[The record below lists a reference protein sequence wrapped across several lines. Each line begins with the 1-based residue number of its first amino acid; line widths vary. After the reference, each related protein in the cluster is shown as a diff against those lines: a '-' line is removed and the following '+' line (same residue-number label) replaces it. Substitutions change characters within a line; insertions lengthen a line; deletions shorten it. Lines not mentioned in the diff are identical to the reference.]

1 MFEDLGL
8 KYVGPIDGH
17 DMDAVEGALR
27 RARRFH
33 GPVLVH
39 CLTEKGRGYRPA
51 LEDEADRFH
60 TVAAMDPLTC
70 APLIPS
76 GGRSWTSV
84 FGEEMV
90 RIGAERPDVVA
101 LTAAMLDPVGLAGF
115 AEAYPDRVWDVGIA
129 EQHAA
134 VSAAGLAT
142 GGLHP
147 VVAVYATFL
156 GRAFDQLL
164 MDVALHRCGV
174 TFVLDRAGVTGT
186 DGASHNGMWDM
197 SVLQVVP
204 GLRIAAPRDADQLR
218 AQLREAIDVDDAPTV
233 VRFPKESVGQPI
245 PALER
250 IGGMDVLRRG
260 DDVLLVVAGVMAPVG
275 LARRRAAGRARHR
288 LHRGR
293 PALGQARRPRTA
305 RARRPP
311 PGGGRRRGQR
321 AQRRGGRGDRP
332 GPAGRRG
339 RPPAADLRHP
349 RGVPAARQAR
359 RSARRHRTH
368 PRRDRGPDRCGPR
381 PRRRAHRHRGGR
393 RQGEGRMTAAEQR
406 SGFDLGKLL
415 AGRGSERYDLHTRYL
430 NHQLPRM
437 LHTIGF
443 DKVYERA
450 EGAYFWDD
458 EGQDYLD
465 MLAGFGVMGL
475 GRHHPVV
482 RKALHDVL
490 DASLADLT
498 RFDCQPLPGLLAE
511 KLLGHAPHLDRVFF
525 GNSGTEAVETALKF
539 ARYATRK
546 PRVLY
551 CEHAFHGLT
560 TGSLSV
566 NGEDGFRE
574 GFAPLLPDT
583 ASRWATWA
591 RWSGS

>member
-1 MFEDLGL
+1 
-8 KYVGPIDGH
+8 
-17 DMDAVEGALR
+17 
-27 RARRFH
+27 
-33 GPVLVH
+33 
-39 CLTEKGRGYRPA
+39 
-51 LEDEADRFH
+51 
-60 TVAAMDPLTC
+60 
-70 APLIPS
+70 
-76 GGRSWTSV
+76 
-84 FGEEMV
+84 
-90 RIGAERPDVVA
+90 
-101 LTAAMLDPVGLAGF
+101 
-115 AEAYPDRVWDVGIA
+115 
-129 EQHAA
+129 
-134 VSAAGLAT
+134 
-142 GGLHP
+142 
-147 VVAVYATFL
+147 
-156 GRAFDQLL
+156 
-164 MDVALHRCGV
+164 
-174 TFVLDRAGVTGT
+174 
-186 DGASHNGMWDM
+186 
-197 SVLQVVP
+197 
-204 GLRIAAPRDADQLR
+204 
-218 AQLREAIDVDDAPTV
+218 
-233 VRFPKESVGQPI
+233 
-245 PALER
+245 
-250 IGGMDVLRRG
+250 
-260 DDVLLVVAGVMAPVG
+260 
-275 LARRRAAGRARHR
+275 
-288 LHRGR
+288 
-293 PALGQARRPRTA
+293 
-305 RARRPP
+305 
-311 PGGGRRRGQR
+311 
-321 AQRRGGRGDRP
+321 
-332 GPAGRRG
+332 
-339 RPPAADLRHP
+339 
-349 RGVPAARQAR
+349 
-359 RSARRHRTH
+359 
-368 PRRDRGPDRCGPR
+368 
-381 PRRRAHRHRGGR
+381 
-393 RQGEGRMTAAEQR
+393 MTAAEQR

-583 ASRWATWA
+583 AIAMGDLGALERELKRGDVAGFVVEPIQGKGVHEAPPGFLRAAQELLRRHKALLIADEVQTGLGRTGDFFAYQHEDGVEPDLVCVAKALSGGYVPVGATLGKDWIFKRVYSSMDRVLVHSASFGANAQAMAAGLAVLAVMEDEQIVANARRTGELLRDRLTALIDRYELLHDVRGRGLMIGIEFGKPDSLGLRGRWAMLQTA
-591 RWSGS
+591 RKGLFAQMVVAPLLQRHRILTQVSGDHLEVIKLIPPLIIGEREVDRFVDAFTAVMEDAHGGGGLMWEFGRTLVKQAVANR